1 MFKTCIFCNQA
12 LGENT
17 VLEEFPVGRRLA
29 FDAAKGRLW
38 VVCRKCER
46 WNLSPLEERWE
57 AIEAAER
64 LYRDLRMRVATEN
77 IGLARHPAGLE
88 LVRIGQPLRPE
99 FAAWRYGDQFGRR
112 RRRTILIGAGVLA
125 AAGAVLTAGVA
136 TGAITA
142 GMLGQ
147 SGNFVNLFLNGRVIL
162 KLPTADGV
170 LRYKRLDVINSRL
183 VLDHDG
189 EWLLTVGK
197 GKKKE
202 RTFRGAEAE
211 RVASLVLPKVNA
223 SGARTVNVQRAVTDI
238 ERLGGPERFLAAT
251 IASPP
256 VAARRTVRP
265 ERAGRLGY
273 LPTPT
278 RLALEM
284 ALHEEQER
292 RALEGELKAL
302 ELAWQAAEEV
312 AGIADDLLL
321 PDSVRRRLADE
332 SQVPGATGQEGES
345 VAEGS
350 ALSPSSPPPGG

>member
-1 MFKTCIFCNQA
+1 
-12 LGENT
+12 
-17 VLEEFPVGRRLA
+17 
-29 FDAAKGRLW
+29 
-38 VVCRKCER
+38 
-46 WNLSPLEERWE
+46 
-57 AIEAAER
+57 
-64 LYRDLRMRVATEN
+64 MRVATEH

-112 RRRTILIGAGVLA
+112 RKRALLIGAGAVA
-125 AAGAVLTAGVA
+125 AVGAIMTAGVV

-147 SGNFVNLFLNGRVIL
+147 SGNFVNLFMNGRVVL
-162 KLPTADGV
+162 RLPTEDGV

-183 VLDHDG
+183 VLDPDG
-189 EWLLTVGK
+189 QWLLTVGK

-202 RTFRGAEAE
+202 RTFHGAEAE
-211 RVASLVLPKVNA
+211 RVAGLVLPKVNA
-223 SGARTVNVQRAVTDI
+223 SGARAVNVQRAVGDI
-238 ERLGGPERFLAAT
+238 ERMGGPERFLAAT

-256 VAARRTVRP
+256 VAARRMVRP

-278 RLALEM
+278 KLALEM

-292 RALEGELKAL
+292 RALEGELKGL

-312 AGIADDLLL
+312 AAIADDLLV
-321 PDSVRRRLADE
+321 PDSVRERIAAQGQAPTAQNQGP
-332 SQVPGATGQEGES
+332 SAKGQEG
-345 VAEGS
+345 GS
-350 ALSPSSPPPGG
+350 GDGEAGVLSG

>member
-1 MFKTCIFCNQA
+1 MFSTCIFCNQS
-12 LGENT
+12 LGTNT

-64 LYRDLRMRVATEN
+64 IYRDLRMRVATEH
-77 IGLARHPAGLE
+77 IGLARHRAGLE

-112 RRRTILIGAGVLA
+112 RRRTLLIGVGVTAAVGTILAAGV
-125 AAGAVLTAGVA
+125 V

-147 SGNFVNLFLNGRVIL
+147 SGNFVNMFMNGRVIL
-162 KLPTADGV
+162 KLPTDDGV
-170 LRYKRLDVINSRL
+170 LKYKRLDVINSKL
-183 VLDHDG
+183 VLDDDG
-189 EWLLTVGK
+189 QWLLTVGK
-197 GKKKE
+197 GKRKE

-211 RVASLVLPKVNA
+211 RVAALVLPKVNA
-223 SGARTVNVQRAVTDI
+223 SGARAVNVQRAVADI
-238 ERLGGPERFLAAT
+238 ERVGGPEAFLAAT

-256 VAARRTVRP
+256 VAARRMTRP
-265 ERAGRLGY
+265 GRAGRLGY

-278 RLALEM
+278 KLALEM

-292 RALEGELKAL
+292 RALLGELKAL

-312 AGIADDLLL
+312 AAIADDLLV
-321 PDSVRRRLADE
+321 PDSVRERLEAGRE
-332 SQVPGATGQEGES
+332 QA
-345 VAEGS
+345 
-350 ALSPSSPPPGG
+350 PPPASA